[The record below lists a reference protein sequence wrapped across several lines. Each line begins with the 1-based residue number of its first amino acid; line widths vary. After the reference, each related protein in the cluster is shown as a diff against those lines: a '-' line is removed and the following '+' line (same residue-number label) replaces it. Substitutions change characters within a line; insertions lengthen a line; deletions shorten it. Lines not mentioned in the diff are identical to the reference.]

1 MRLSLCNEVI
11 REMPFA
17 GQCEFAASVGY
28 DGLEIA
34 PFTLSDAPHMLD
46 AGAVADVRRSLSD
59 AGMKCSGLHWL
70 LIAPEGLAITSP
82 DAEVRARTIDVMRRL
97 VDLAA
102 ELGAET
108 LVHGSPKQ
116 RDLPEGRADEAR
128 AWALECFAAAGTAAD
143 AAGVVYC
150 VEPLAT
156 RETNF
161 INSVAEAVEIVKAV
175 GSPGLRT
182 MVDCSATGGTGPEV
196 VALLDEWLPTGML
209 AHVQVNDPNRR
220 GPGEG
225 EMRFRPILQALRR
238 RGYDRWVA
246 VEPFDYLPDGPACA
260 ARAAGYLRGHLEG
273 ME

>member
-1 MRLSLCNEVI
+1 LRLSLCNEVI

-17 GQCEFAASVGY
+17 AQCDFAASVGY
-28 DGLEIA
+28 DGLEVA
-34 PFTLSDAPHMLD
+34 PFTLSDMPHML
-46 AGAVADVRRSLSD
+46 GAEAIADVRSGLSS
-59 AGMKCSGLHWL
+59 AGVKCSSLHWL
-70 LIAPEGLAITSP
+70 LIAPDGLAITSP
-82 DAEVRARTIDVMRRL
+82 DADVRTRTIDVMRRL

-116 RDLPEGRADEAR
+116 RDLPETGAGDAR
-128 AWALECFAAAGTAAD
+128 AWAMECFAAAGAAAE

-150 VEPLAT
+150 VEPLAA

-161 INSVAEAVEIVKAV
+161 INSVAEAVEVVKSV

-238 RGYDRWVA
+238 GGYKGWVA
-246 VEPFDYLPDGPACA
+246 VEPFDYVPDGPACA